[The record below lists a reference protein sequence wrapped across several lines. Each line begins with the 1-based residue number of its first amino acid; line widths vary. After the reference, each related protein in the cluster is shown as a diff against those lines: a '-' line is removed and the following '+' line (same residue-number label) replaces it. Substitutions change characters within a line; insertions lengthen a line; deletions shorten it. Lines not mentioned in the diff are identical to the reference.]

1 MKEVSIIIPI
11 KNEPYISTLVSQINK
26 ELVTLDHEV
35 IVVDESSESV
45 HLNNAKVIRQK
56 SHGLGNAFV
65 EGLSQSRGKYI
76 VLMDGDGQHRPQD
89 IKKLLSAL
97 ATYDFVIGSKL
108 VEGGRAFYS
117 KDRFIITKL
126 VNEFASAALDLH
138 VKDSMSGFAAMK
150 RNAISRISLNPLG
163 YKIVLEAA
171 YKLNKKGFS
180 VGEVPIIFLKRQKG
194 ESKIGYNLKGIA
206 EIFRIFR
213 LILELRVGVR

>member
-1 MKEVSIIIPI
+1 MKDVSVIIPI
-11 KNEPYISTLVSQINK
+11 KNEPYISTLVSEINK
-26 ELVTLDHEV
+26 ELVSYDHEV
-35 IVVDESSESV
+35 IVVDESSEPV

-97 ATYDFVIGSKL
+97 SKYDFVIGSKL
-108 VEGGRAFYS
+108 IEGGRAFYS

-126 VNEFASAALDLH
+126 VNKFASTVLGLH

-150 RNAISRISLNPLG
+150 RNAISRIILNPLG

-171 YKLNKKGFS
+171 YKLKQKGFS

-194 ESKIGYNLKGIA
+194 ESKMGYNLKGIA

-213 LILELRVGVR
+213 LVLELKTGVR

>member
-26 ELVTLDHEV
+26 ELVTLNHEV

-108 VEGGRAFYS
+108 VEGGELF
-117 KDRFIITKL
+117 T
-126 VNEFASAALDLH
+126 
-138 VKDSMSGFAAMK
+138 
-150 RNAISRISLNPLG
+150 
-163 YKIVLEAA
+163 
-171 YKLNKKGFS
+171 
-180 VGEVPIIFLKRQKG
+180 QKTV
-194 ESKIGYNLKGIA
+194 S
-206 EIFRIFR
+206 
-213 LILELRVGVR
+213 